1 VGEPLQLFDGGPPG
15 TGKTMLIASIACEL
29 AEEGRRVLITSHTNV
44 AVDNALER
52 ILALL
57 PGVRIECSVP
67 RIVYERKYE

>member
-1 VGEPLQLFDGGPPG
+1 
-15 TGKTMLIASIACEL
+15 MLIASIECEL

>member
-1 VGEPLQLFDGGPPG
+1 
-15 TGKTMLIASIACEL
+15 MLIASIASEL

-57 PGVRIECSVP
+57 LRVRIKCSVP
-67 RIVYERKYE
+67 RIVYERKYK